1 MKLMI
6 MPNSIS
12 MLKQVI
18 NKIDAVMIGL
28 DNLSVN
34 MPIYFNYNEFLDIYN
49 TCTQNNVEIFVALN
63 KNMHNKDLELL
74 KNIMFKL
81 DKLNVKGI
89 VYYDIAIVNIKL
101 ENNLKTDLVW
111 GQEHLTTN
119 YITAN
124 YWHKFGSEYTL
135 VSNEITKAEILEIK
149 EKSLPK
155 LIVTLFG
162 YLPMFVSERHL
173 VKNYLKTF
181 DLNDNSKVNYIEKE
195 NSIYPII
202 DSNEGTIAYSSY
214 ILNGIKEVPEF
225 KKQKI
230 DYILLNSF
238 LINDSEFELVIDLF
252 NDVDD
257 DNKEECEQKI
267 DDMFKTDYGFLDK
280 KTIYKVKKND

>member
-18 NKIDAVMIGL
+18 NKIDAVMIGF

-81 DKLNVKGI
+81 DKLNIKGI

-214 ILNGIKEVPEF
+214 ILNGIKEAPEF

>member
-81 DKLNVKGI
+81 DKLNIKGI

-195 NSIYPII
+195 NNIYPII

-214 ILNGIKEVPEF
+214 ILNGIKEAPEF

>member
-81 DKLNVKGI
+81 DKLNIKGI

-195 NSIYPII
+195 NNIYPII

>member
-81 DKLNVKGI
+81 DKLNIKGI

>member
-18 NKIDAVMIGL
+18 NKVDAVMIGL

-34 MPIYFNYNEFLDIYN
+34 MPTYFNYNEFLDIYN
-49 TCTQNNVEIFVALN
+49 ICIQNNVEIFVALN

-81 DKLNVKGI
+81 DTLNITGI

-124 YWHKFGSEYTL
+124 YWHKFGSGYTL

-149 EKSLPK
+149 EKSLSK

-181 DLNDNSKVNYIEKE
+181 GLNDNSKVNYIEKE
-195 NSIYPII
+195 NNISPII
-202 DSNEGTIAYSSY
+202 DSNEGTIAYSSHV
-214 ILNGIKEVPEF
+214 LNGIREVPEF

-252 NDVDD
+252 NEVDD
-257 DNKEECEQKI
+257 DNKEECGQKI
-267 DDMFKTDYGFLDK
+267 DDMFQTDYGFLDK